1 MPENEPI
8 SKEYRTLNVNEST
21 TLIEHTYG
29 DIVQEVIAPN
39 KDSPKTWD
47 KDLDRSGI
55 LLAEQNV
62 IGFGKQDLPN

>member
-1 MPENEPI
+1 M
-8 SKEYRTLNVNEST
+8 NEST

-39 KDSPKTWD
+39 KDSPKTRD